1 MKETDDIYPTNLI
14 TIDID
19 SSEDPTDSNKPTD
32 FTSITQTDSIKPK
45 KSKNPTDSLKIKKY
59 LYDKDYENKVCVECK
74 SPMPTFASINNGI
87 LICAQCAEKL
97 KYLGY
102 NISFIRDL
110 EDEFDQYLL
119 SFLERGGNSRYIRLS
134 KQYDLD
140 DMSLEEKLQ
149 TKILEYYRLLVS
161 INYIIFKKLDK
172 IRNYDGGT
180 SDGNS
185 QRKR

>member
-1 MKETDDIYPTNLI
+1 M
-14 TIDID
+14 
-19 SSEDPTDSNKPTD
+19 
-32 FTSITQTDSIKPK
+32 
-45 KSKNPTDSLKIKKY
+45 
-59 LYDKDYENKVCVECK
+59 
-74 SPMPTFASINNGI
+74 
-87 LICAQCAEKL
+87 CAEVD
-97 KYLGY
+97 G
-102 NISFIRDL
+102 
-110 EDEFDQYLL
+110 QYLL

-161 INYIIFKKLDK
+161 INYIIFKKIDK